1 MLDCTLLIF
10 NSQLSTVNC
19 PLLKV
24 PIIVTQIRPNVQSLP
39 DGDYRYRDSFALD
52 RPYREIQFRKQER
65 YITGSD
71 SDKRTGK
78 SYCFR
83 GIALHNNVINI
94 TTAIEISPQNS
105 QQTEWKFEPGSSI
118 NFDRLYPLQTGPGLE
133 LYKCLTAFLP
143 KLKQSSVR
151 STSISS
157 Q

>member
-1 MLDCTLLIF
+1 MFDCTLLIVRCCQQSTV
-10 NSQLSTVNC
+10 NSQLF
-19 PLLKV
+19 KA

-94 TTAIEISPQNS
+94 TVATEITS
-105 QQTEWKFEPGSSI
+105 QTSQKTEWKFAPGSPI
-118 NFDRLYPLQTGPGLE
+118 NFDRLYPLQVGPGLE

-143 KLKQSSVR
+143 ELR
-151 STSISS
+151 SRSSISY
-157 Q
+157 

>member
-1 MLDCTLLIF
+1 MF
-10 NSQLSTVNC
+10 
-19 PLLKV
+19 KA
-24 PIIVTQIRPNVQSLP
+24 PIVVTQIRPNVQSLP

-83 GIALHNNVINI
+83 GIALHNNVINVRVA
-94 TTAIEISPQNS
+94 TEIASQRS
-105 QQTEWKFEPGSSI
+105 QQTEWKFAPGNPI
-118 NFDRLYPLQTGPGLE
+118 NFDRLYPLQVGPGLE

-143 KLKQSSVR
+143 EVKSRAIVSY
-151 STSISS
+151 
-157 Q
+157 